1 MPNEEILKD
10 LVDSIFSQ
18 VSILLKL
25 SLESACT
32 IGFNE
37 GRPKWHDLRKDPND
51 LPKKDEKFVT
61 EVSETVLSQKGQRVI
76 YYFEEKKWYSDWQE
90 EKVFAWLELPK
101 FKDA

>member
-1 MPNEEILKD
+1 MTDEEMLKGW
-10 LVDSIFSQ
+10 VDSIFNQ
-18 VSILLKL
+18 VSTLLKL

-51 LPKKDEKFVT
+51 LPKSDERFINK
-61 EVSETVLSQKGQRVI
+61 VSITVLSQKGQRVV
-76 YYFEEKKWYSDWQE
+76 YYFDSKEWYSDKQQE
-90 EKVFAWLELPK
+90 EVFAWTDLPK